1 MTDGPN
7 NITNGMDGS
16 VAFVFPTFAMRRE
29 EYRLDVLPGFNE
41 VLEPLAERASAVVE
55 ITSRTFDFHDRSV
68 PPAGLAAT
76 LQAHYACYIES
87 VALAAW
93 LEPRVGACDS
103 AAGYSMGVFAA
114 LGHAGA
120 IAFEDGLTLMHELC
134 VAVHGAVP
142 PGAYAMGAI
151 DGLPPDAVAEIASSQ
166 PQVEIIDIYG
176 AGTTIV
182 SGREAEVAAVLD
194 ACARRGATYTRLT
207 PATAPYH
214 STALS
219 TVHPILEERLR
230 HALVRS
236 PRCRVISAL
245 TQQPVA
251 SPDDVRVEIASNV
264 TRAMNW
270 YGTMRA
276 LLQSGMTVLCE
287 CGPSAALS
295 NMAKR
300 DVPGS
305 YRIQDLRAS

>member
-1 MTDGPN
+1 M
-7 NITNGMDGS
+7 NGG
-16 VAFVFPTFAMRRE
+16 VAFVFPTFNMRRE
-29 EYRLDVLPGFNE
+29 EYRLDVLPGFNAI
-41 VLEPLAERASAVVE
+41 LAPLAERASAVVA
-55 ITSRTFDFHDRSV
+55 ITPNTFDFPDRSA
-68 PPAGLAAT
+68 PAAGLAAT
-76 LQAHYACYIES
+76 LQAHYACYIEG
-87 VALAAW
+87 VAIARW
-93 LEPRVGACDS
+93 LEPRVGACRS

-114 LGHAGA
+114 LCHAGA
-120 IAFEDGLTLMHELC
+120 ISFEDGLTLMYGLC
-134 VAVHGAVP
+134 VAVHDAVP

-151 DGLPPDAVAEIASSQ
+151 DGLPPDAVAEIASRQ
-166 PQVEIIDIYG
+166 PPLEIIDIYG

-182 SGREAEVAAVLD
+182 SGREADVAALLE

-214 STALS
+214 STVLS
-219 TVHPILEERLR
+219 AVRPLLEERLR
-230 HALVRS
+230 HSAIES

-245 TQQPVA
+245 TQRPVD

-270 YGTMRA
+270 YGTMHA
-276 LLQSGMTVLCE
+276 LLQSGVTVLCE

-305 YRIQDLRAS
+305 YRIQDLRAT